1 MTLQLPVSSSE
12 FSENAIAF
20 SENLYR
26 EPFFNKKAIGSD
38 FES

>member
-1 MTLQLPVSSSE
+1 MTLQFLVSSSE

-26 EPFFNKKAIGSD
+26 EPFFNKNVNGND
-38 FES
+38 FE